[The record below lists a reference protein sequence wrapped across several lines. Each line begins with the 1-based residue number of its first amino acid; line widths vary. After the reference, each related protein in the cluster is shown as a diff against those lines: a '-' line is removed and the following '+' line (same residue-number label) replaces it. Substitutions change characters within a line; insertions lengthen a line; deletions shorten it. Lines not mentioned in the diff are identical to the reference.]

1 MIQTV
6 TINDLSVR
14 FPKQPK
20 YAIDHLTLSIEKG
33 EMVFIMGKSGSGKST
48 MIKCLN
54 GVIPNLYQCEI
65 QGSIEIFDDL
75 TKSKKIC
82 EISRDIGVVSQ
93 DFDHQLFSSS
103 VYLEVAFGPEN
114 LLIMPEE
121 IRRLVKGTLMK
132 TGLTGFEHR
141 NPGTLSE
148 GERQRLAIASILSMK
163 PKIIVL
169 DTSLT
174 DLDPFG
180 RNEILSVCEML
191 KEEGACIIVI
201 WNESRELLSADR
213 VIILDEGEMV
223 ADEKPK
229 DILRKPLLLEKCGIR
244 PWQIP
249 VLFHEMGYA
258 KQLPIDINEAL
269 KIAEKERWVISGK
282 KYQQLIEQ
290 DAFNLNNYGEQVVWT
305 TDMECIQPNGIKALN
320 NINLKIRE
328 GEFVAIAGRN
338 GSGKTALLNH
348 LNGILLPTNGDVFI
362 LGWNTR
368 DIDFSYLSHQ
378 VGFVSQNHGSL
389 LFANSV
395 FEEVAFGP
403 QNLGCSRDEIYRR
416 VYDVLKMVKLEKY
429 EDERP
434 DLLTKGEQQRLA
446 LASMFAIK
454 PKIILLDEP
463 VSGLDYQ
470 EIKSLM
476 ELLVGLNQKGH
487 TIIMATQC
495 MWLIAEYSHRMLIM
509 KNGGIIGDASV
520 REVFSDRDLL
530 REAGLI
536 APEMV
541 EFGYGFGRGLLS
553 VEEFSFC
560 LENW

>member
-1 MIQTV
+1 
-6 TINDLSVR
+6 
-14 FPKQPK
+14 
-20 YAIDHLTLSIEKG
+20 
-33 EMVFIMGKSGSGKST
+33 
-48 MIKCLN
+48 
-54 GVIPNLYQCEI
+54 
-65 QGSIEIFDDL
+65 
-75 TKSKKIC
+75 
-82 EISRDIGVVSQ
+82 
-93 DFDHQLFSSS
+93 
-103 VYLEVAFGPEN
+103 
-114 LLIMPEE
+114 
-121 IRRLVKGTLMK
+121 
-132 TGLTGFEHR
+132 
-141 NPGTLSE
+141 
-148 GERQRLAIASILSMK
+148 
-163 PKIIVL
+163 
-169 DTSLT
+169 
-174 DLDPFG
+174 
-180 RNEILSVCEML
+180 
-191 KEEGACIIVI
+191 
-201 WNESRELLSADR
+201 
-213 VIILDEGEMV
+213 
-223 ADEKPK
+223 
-229 DILRKPLLLEKCGIR
+229 
-244 PWQIP
+244 
-249 VLFHEMGYA
+249 
-258 KQLPIDINEAL
+258 
-269 KIAEKERWVISGK
+269 
-282 KYQQLIEQ
+282 
-290 DAFNLNNYGEQVVWT
+290 
-305 TDMECIQPNGIKALN
+305 MECIQPNGIKALN

-509 KNGGIIGDASV
+509 KDGGIIGDASV